1 MNKVGRT
8 LLYLQ
13 RAVYSCNI
21 VSLNLSPSGDVC
33 HPPSFAVV
41 LSLEINTSPSTRS
54 FENNHE
60 ANYPSL

>member
-13 RAVYSCNI
+13 RAVYSYNI
-21 VSLNLSPSGDVC
+21 VSLNLGPSSDVC
-33 HPPSFAVV
+33 HPLSFALV
-41 LSLEINTSPSTRS
+41 LSLEINTSPSTYC

-60 ANYPSL
+60 VKYHSL

>member
-13 RAVYSCNI
+13 SAVYSYNI
-21 VSLNLSPSGDVC
+21 VSLNLGPSGDVC
-33 HPPSFAVV
+33 HPLSFALV
-41 LSLEINTSPSTRS
+41 LSLEINTSPSKYC

-60 ANYPSL
+60 VKYHSL